1 MLMTS
6 NRTTIR
12 IASTITTIRRPFFR
26 RTSPFRET
34 VFVPEKL
41 NLQYLQVSACCG
53 QMPPQLGQ
61 VCANILSD
69 TFKK

>member
-6 NRTTIR
+6 NMTTIR
-12 IASTITTIRRPFFR
+12 TASTITAIRKPLFR
-26 RTSPFRET
+26 GTSPFREH
-34 VFVPEKL
+34 VVVLEKL

-53 QMPPQLGQ
+53 QMPPQFGQ

-69 TFKK
+69 IFQK

>member
-1 MLMTS
+1 MTS
-6 NRTTIR
+6 NMTTVR
-12 IASTITTIRRPFFR
+12 STITTIRKPLFR
-26 RTSPFRET
+26 GTSPFREN

-69 TFKK
+69 IF

>member
-1 MLMTS
+1 MLITS
-6 NRTTIR
+6 NATTIR
-12 IASTITTIRRPFFR
+12 IATTITAMRRPLFR
-26 RTSPFRET
+26 GTSLFREN

-53 QMPPQLGQ
+53 QMPPQFGQ

-69 TFKK
+69 ISYK